1 MYKLICATVASV
13 GLVTSASNA
22 FAADDAYPSRPVK
35 IVVGFQPGGPTDV
48 VARLVARA
56 LQEELKGSF
65 VVDNKPGA
73 TSNIASEQ
81 VAAAKPDGYTLLFAA
96 SPLVMNKF
104 THPQQKF
111 DPVTSFEA
119 ISKIS
124 SAPGVLAATNK
135 LPVKDYQQF
144 EALAKKEPGTLNY
157 GSTGNGGTQHM
168 AMMRLQGLRG
178 IELTHIP
185 YGGSSGA
192 MNDLIAGNID
202 VAFMTA
208 TGAMPNLVAGTVR
221 PLAVAGSKRLPELP
235 NVPTFTEL
243 GIPDMKSD
251 SWNALLAPA
260 GTPKPIVDKLAAV
273 LKKAVKTKEF
283 SEVLDPQ
290 GAMLIGNSPE
300 EFKAE
305 LIAEDAYWKAQFKNV
320 KLDK

>member
-1 MYKLICATVASV
+1 MRSLICATVAAV
-13 GLVTSASNA
+13 GMMSWAGTVWAE
-22 FAADDAYPSRPVK
+22 DDAYPNRAVK

-48 VARLVARA
+48 VARLVAKA
-56 LQEELKGSF
+56 LQEELKGAF
-65 VVDNKPGA
+65 VVENKPGA
-73 TSNIASEQ
+73 TSNIASES
-81 VAAAKPDGYTLLFAA
+81 VASAKPDGYTLLFAA

-104 THPQQKF
+104 TYPMQKF
-111 DPVTSFEA
+111 DPVKSFEP

-135 LPVKDYQQF
+135 LPVKDYKEF
-144 EALAKKEPGTLNY
+144 EALAKKEPGKLNY

-168 AMMRLQGLRG
+168 AMLKLQALTG
-178 IELTHIP
+178 IDMAHIP
-185 YGGSSGA
+185 YGGGSGA

-208 TGAMPNLVAGTVR
+208 TGAMPALVAGTVH
-221 PLAVAGSKRLPELP
+221 PLAVAGPKRLPELP
-235 NVPTFTEL
+235 NVPTFAEL
-243 GIPDMKSD
+243 GILEMKSD

-273 LKKAVKTKEF
+273 LEKAVKTKEF
-283 SEVLDPQ
+283 SDVLGPQ

-300 EFKAE
+300 EFRAE
-305 LIAEDAYWKAQFKNV
+305 LIAEDAYWNEQFKNV